1 LLAEAGYRRT
11 VPGPE
16 VSPERFPTWV
26 ALCKETNWRH
36 SDSGIIVELHSQLVD
51 NPALLPGI
59 GAHSPSQIVEVGPA
73 YGCRRF
79 GRRSCSPI
87 FASMVPTHAW
97 SRLKWIAD
105 VAALL
110 SGCDPA
116 EVERLYRASLNLG
129 VGRCSAQALL
139 LCHQLF
145 ETASPPSLLAEL
157 RSDRKAVWLA
167 RVALRTM
174 AGRYVETELDDT
186 VLGTVPIH
194 LSHFALR
201 PGWRYKLAEANRKM
215 LSPHDRAS
223 MNLPPALGFLY
234 PILLLPRWIGR
245 RIRGPAPL

>member
-1 LLAEAGYRRT
+1 
-11 VPGPE
+11 
-16 VSPERFPTWV
+16 
-26 ALCKETNWRH
+26 
-36 SDSGIIVELHSQLVD
+36 LVD

-59 GAHSPSQIVEVGPA
+59 GAHSLSQIVEVGPGIRLPTLRTEELFA
-73 YGCRRF
+73 YLCVHG
-79 GRRSCSPI
+79 
-87 FASMVPTHAW
+87 ATHAW

-145 ETASPPSLLAEL
+145 ETELPPTLLAEL

-167 RVALRTM
+167 GVALRTM